1 MASGKAQGREAAISL
16 MAAWQGAC
24 DELRQDAVAQRLAEV
39 AAEGGTAA
47 VEQAAL
53 GLADVAG
60 MFAELY
66 ADGAGASLGTVLEEA
81 AAALRDSDD
90 PDMAMP
96 DA

>member
-1 MASGKAQGREAAISL
+1 MASGKAQGREAAIRL

-39 AAEGGTAA
+39 AAEGGPAA

-66 ADGAGASLGTVLEEA
+66 ADGAGASLGTVLDEA

-90 PDMAMP
+90 PDTAIP